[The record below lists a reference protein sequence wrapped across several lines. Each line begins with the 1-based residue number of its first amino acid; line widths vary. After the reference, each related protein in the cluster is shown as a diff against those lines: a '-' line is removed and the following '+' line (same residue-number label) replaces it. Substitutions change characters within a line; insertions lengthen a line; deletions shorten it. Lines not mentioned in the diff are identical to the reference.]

1 MTEEVSIRAIKNAW
15 VILYKD
21 ALIYT
26 MNEESFK
33 TFDEAIERLKDI
45 LNVEFTEGRFIHR
58 GAF

>member
-45 LNVEFTEGRFIHR
+45 LNVEFTEGRFKS
-58 GAF
+58 